1 MSFLWHV
8 VAAYCQTVIPFLQHK
23 QNLWFQSFTISIIT
37 TINRNSGQKI
47 PDPSEETEMRAGGH
61 SSGNYRNPC
70 LTMHQ
75 PWASLLVYGI
85 KRIEGRSWS
94 APIRGLYLVI
104 SDFNSKFRYP
114 FGELI
119 SCSWFAVEVLGLR
132 IREWNFIVLELLVL
146 WYCYLGTEQV

>member
-1 MSFLWHV
+1 MSFFMTRRGGLLPNRDSFP
-8 VAAYCQTVIPFLQHK
+8 ATQTEPFVP
-23 QNLWFQSFTISIIT
+23 IIHDF
-37 TINRNSGQKI
+37 NHNNKRNSGQKI

-85 KRIEGRSWS
+85 KRIEGRSWP

-114 FGELI
+114 FGLI
-119 SCSWFAVEVLGLR
+119 SCSWLAVEVLGLR
-132 IREWNFIVLELLVL
+132 IREWNFSVLELLVL
-146 WYCYLGTEQV
+146 WYCYLGTEQG